1 MQQSLD
7 SSGPL
12 FARYRLLIYSALALA
27 IVSGVVALLANRPKP
42 ASITIIPPEPTAIPS
57 ATPLPSATP
66 TPGPYMVYITGAVE
80 TPNVLVTLEYGSRV
94 IDALQAAGGS
104 RADANLDAVNLAQV
118 LADGDQIHVPTLR
131 SQEAAAR
138 VTVQVVTPTPGALV
152 VYVTGAVVRSG
163 TMLTLPAG
171 SRVGDAIAEAGGLR
185 ADADSDAINL
195 SAVLNDGDLV
205 HVPSVV
211 AGSAPTPTPNRPVLV
226 HVNSATA
233 DELAQLPGIGPALAA
248 AIIEYR
254 TMHGPFRSF
263 EELDAVPGLGP
274 AKLDAI
280 RDQVVID

>member
-1 MQQSLD
+1 MQESLD
-7 SSGPL
+7 SSEPL
-12 FARYRLLIYSALALA
+12 FARYRLLVYSVLALA
-27 IVSGVVALLANRPKP
+27 IVSGVVALLTNRPEP

-57 ATPLPSATP
+57 VTPLPSATP

-94 IDALQAAGGS
+94 IDALRAAGGS

-131 SQEAAAR
+131 SREAAVR

-152 VYVTGAVVRSG
+152 VYVTGAVARSG
-163 TMLTLPAG
+163 TLLTLPAG
-171 SRVGDAIAEAGGLR
+171 SRVGDAVAEAGGLA
-185 ADADSDAINL
+185 ADADASAINL

-205 HVPSVV
+205 HVPSVLV
-211 AGSAPTPTPNRPVLV
+211 DSAPTPTPNRPVPV
-226 HVNSATA
+226 HINSATA

-254 TMHGPFRSF
+254 TTYGPFRSF